1 MGYYSNGYGSDPTST
16 VHSYTHE
23 IDSEWST
30 HGWLTADMK
39 ESCIND
45 AETGWT
51 PKRLPILISSWL
63 GPVTRAFGHT
73 LTNPTIWFN
82 QESAVTQAIF

>member
-30 HGWLTADMK
+30 HGWLTAD
-39 ESCIND
+39 EGEWYQRCRNRLD
-45 AETGWT
+45 TQTG
-51 PKRLPILISSWL
+51 S
-63 GPVTRAFGHT
+63 
-73 LTNPTIWFN
+73 
-82 QESAVTQAIF
+82 